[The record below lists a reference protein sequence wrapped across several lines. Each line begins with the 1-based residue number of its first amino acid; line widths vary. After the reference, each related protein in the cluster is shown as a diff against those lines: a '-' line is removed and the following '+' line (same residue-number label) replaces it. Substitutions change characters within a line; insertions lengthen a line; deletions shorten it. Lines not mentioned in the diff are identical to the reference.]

1 MQHTAGA
8 DRLRKRLG
16 RRGYEIFRTRE
27 VHQEER
33 TPHCHDFY
41 EVTLIW
47 SGSMHYRVGARSY
60 HLTNGDILLLS
71 PGQEH
76 QPEPEKGP
84 CERMVLW
91 IGDVFLN
98 QFRSLGFD
106 PTACFEE
113 TQPGGSCLRFDGSSY
128 NGWYLYA
135 AATLPEYR
143 SKGLMGRLI
152 KEAQQ
157 FCINEGYDYISL
169 VPADEGL
176 YGYYGSFGF
185 HEAMYCCRSIF
196 YPSHDKNRSC
206 SLITDREHIKIMRD
220 AYKGNMFAYKNKACD
235 YALSVLSAGD
245 ADFLQLTDTAYC
257 IYDSN
262 DCQVIEFICDEKK
275 ISQEAEILM
284 KAVKRDNLTV
294 YSPYDLS
301 KITDESFIEKFGMIY
316 PVNKKLIRE
325 WKLTDIYMNLAL
337 N

>member
-1 MQHTAGA
+1 MKLNIDMLTDMKKYKNSLSALWNRVFG
-8 DRLRKRLG
+8 DS
-16 RRGYEIFRTRE
+16 YEHINRIFE
-27 VHQEER
+27 DE
-33 TPHCHDFY
+33 Y
-41 EVTLIW
+41 K
-47 SGSMHYRVGARSY
+47 
-60 HLTNGDILLLS
+60 NDILCFAHIENEKAVSAFYLL
-71 PGQEH
+71 
-76 QPEPEKGP
+76 
-84 CERMVLW
+84 R
-91 IGDVFLN
+91 
-98 QFRSLGFD
+98 
-106 PTACFEE
+106 
-113 TQPGGSCLRFDGSSY
+113 SCLRFDGNSY

-169 VPADEGL
+169 VPADEEL

-196 YPSHDKNRSC
+196 HPSHDKNRSC

-275 ISQEAEILM
+275 ISQEAEFLM
-284 KAVKRDNLTV
+284 KAVKGDNLTV